1 MLRPEDSYFSFFGEG
16 HLAAKKAAPAKAAKK
31 APAKA
36 ASKSSSDKPTRVG
49 PRHLAEGIVAT
60 YDLSKKDALAIV
72 TGVFEDVAKRL
83 QKGEVIAVSGFGR
96 FVVRDRA
103 ARIGRNP
110 QTGEAVK
117 IPAKRTLRFTPAKPL
132 KEAVMKK
139 KK

>member
-1 MLRPEDSYFSFFGEG
+1 MLVPRIRCFLFGEG
-16 HLAAKKAAPAKAAKK
+16 HLATKKAAPAKAAKK

-72 TGVFEDVAKRL
+72 TGVFEDVGKRL

-132 KEAVMKK
+132 KEAVLKK

>member
-1 MLRPEDSYFSFFGEG
+1 
-16 HLAAKKAAPAKAAKK
+16 LAAKKAAPAKAAKK

-36 ASKSSSDKPTRVG
+36 ASDKPVRVG
-49 PRHLAEGIVAT
+49 PRQLAEGIVAK

-72 TGVFEDVAKRL
+72 TGVFEDVGKRL

>member
-1 MLRPEDSYFSFFGEG
+1 
-16 HLAAKKAAPAKAAKK
+16 LAAKKAAPAKAAKK

-36 ASKSSSDKPTRVG
+36 ASKSSDKPTRVG